1 MCVSAP
7 CVCASVCAYKNTVIC
22 SICAFINICL
32 LQFWPCTLHRPRLN
46 DTVCVR
52 VCVLVSVCA
61 CDCVCKLLNGAMPA
75 SAGCRPFGCPR
86 ETAREW
92 IRLPQHDT
100 LLLPGTSL
108 ILPSLLFCLVSV
120 RQKGLFYLSCK
131 YRSVKPRARCGSA

>member
-1 MCVSAP
+1 MCLP
-7 CVCASVCAYKNTVIC
+7 RVCASVCAYKNTVIC

-46 DTVCVR
+46 DTVCVCAG
-52 VCVLVSVCA
+52 VYACV
-61 CDCVCKLLNGAMPA
+61 CVCKLLNGTMPA

-100 LLLPGTSL
+100 LFLPCISR